1 MRASPS
7 NPSNRGK
14 EEPLVI
20 VLFAGVG
27 LATYTVGFFSGWKRG
42 QRHLLT
48 GLERAMRIQRHL
60 KEE

>member
-1 MRASPS
+1 MSASTPS
-7 NPSNRGK
+7 RSRK
-14 EEPLVI
+14 EEPLAI
-20 VLFAGVG
+20 ALIAGVG

-60 KEE
+60 NQE